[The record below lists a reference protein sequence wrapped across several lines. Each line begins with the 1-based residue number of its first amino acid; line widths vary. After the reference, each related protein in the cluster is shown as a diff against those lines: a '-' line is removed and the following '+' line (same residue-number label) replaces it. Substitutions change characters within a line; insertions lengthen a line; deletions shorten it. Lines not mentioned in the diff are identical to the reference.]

1 MEEGR
6 KFMVFQEESTT
17 IFDCDTEPKSDIST
31 LTFLNFLLATASIV
45 ANVNSNSNNNN
56 NNNNNNNDLNV
67 NVASS
72 NNNVKNENTVTF
84 RPATGR
90 RKKRSLCDTRW
101 QLAKPYIDALEV
113 FLNVRDCQRDCDK
126 LCSDHL
132 KAAASE
138 PDAVRSHLIKG
149 AVAMASGGQ
158 CQ

>member
-1 MEEGR
+1 
-6 KFMVFQEESTT
+6 MVFQEESTN
-17 IFDCDTEPKSDIST
+17 IFDCDLEPKPDIST

-56 NNNNNNNDLNV
+56 NNNNDLNV
-67 NVASS
+67 NVAIS

-90 RKKRSLCDTRW
+90 RKKRSLCDPPSW

-113 FLNVRDCQRDCDK
+113 FLNVRDCRRDCDK

-132 KAAASE
+132 RAAAFE